1 MKVQMSALYGRWK
14 FQNTIQDHYIGI
26 INVEKT
32 ESYYLTETI
41 NLKTIKPLFQAK
53 GVMLSNVR
61 FLAFDGTKQIT

>member
-14 FQNTIQDHYIGI
+14 FENTIQDHYLGI

-41 NLKTIKPLFQAK
+41 KPLNHFFK
-53 GVMLSNVR
+53 PRV
-61 FLAFDGTKQIT
+61 

>member
-14 FQNTIQDHYIGI
+14 FQNTIQDHYLGI

-41 NLKTIKPLFQAK
+41 KPFFQAK

-61 FLAFDGTKQIT
+61 FLAFDDRKQIP